1 MLLALLLTSPMS
13 LHPSQMNKST
23 TSAAAPKR
31 PMVISGPIPTSS
43 TPTGLFKAIT
53 ANDLDAA
60 SRGIAAGIKLDERNE
75 SGFTPLAWACNF
87 GRVEIA
93 ELLLKKGADPNGLAS
108 GKMTPLHFAA
118 NGGQFAIAKL
128 LLDCKAD
135 PRAMDAR
142 SRTAKQ
148 IASEK
153 GFVDIAALIENAA
166 SGNAAA
172 SAAPAPA
179 AASAVRTVASGV
191 GAGAAAESKQQSS
204 LSAAAVGGESKTRT
218 VAAAASSASTAAAG
232 AAAGD
237 TKAAA
242 TSAGSAAS
250 CAFPVESK
258 ADLDAWAKATATLTA
273 ISNEHDSFWDI
284 ELLFKA
290 HLNNHIEVSAVDSC
304 TAPMLIVRVSFR
316 TTQVAAWRRS
326 SRPLSSVCS
335 ASRKSRILSCR

>member
-1 MLLALLLTSPMS
+1 ML

-23 TSAAAPKR
+23 TSAAAAKR
-31 PMVISGPIPTSS
+31 PMVISGLIPTSS
-43 TPTGLFKAIT
+43 TPTGLFKAI
-53 ANDLDAA
+53 ASNDLDAA

-135 PRAMDAR
+135 PRAVDAR

-166 SGNAAA
+166 SGSAAA

-179 AASAVRTVASGV
+179 AASAVRTVASGA
-191 GAGAAAESKQQSS
+191 GAGAGAESKQQSS
-204 LSAAAVGGESKTRT
+204 SSAAGESKTRT
-218 VAAAASSASTAAAG
+218 VAAAAASSASTAAAG

-237 TKAAA
+237 TKSASA
-242 TSAGSAAS
+242 SAGSAPS
-250 CAFPVESK
+250 GAFAVDSK
-258 ADLDAWAKATATLTA
+258 ADLEAWAKATATLTA
-273 ISNEHDSFWDI
+273 TSNEHDSFWDI

-290 HLNNHIEVSAVDSC
+290 HLNNHIEVSAS
-304 TAPMLIVRVSFR
+304 APCISPILSVRVACR
-316 TTQVAAWRRS
+316 ITQVAAWRRS
-326 SRPLSSVCS
+326 SRPLCFVCS
-335 ASRKSRILSCR
+335 ASRKSRTPSCR